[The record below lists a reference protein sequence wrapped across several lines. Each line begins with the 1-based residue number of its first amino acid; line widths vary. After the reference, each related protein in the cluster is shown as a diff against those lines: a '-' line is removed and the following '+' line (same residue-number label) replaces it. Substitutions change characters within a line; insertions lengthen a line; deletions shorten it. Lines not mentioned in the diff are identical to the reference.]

1 MREDLRTFIVER
13 LLDLDPTL
21 SDSAGSSI
29 YSKVVDPLIA
39 RLGTDPLSVDV
50 QEFILARLQ
59 DEYPNADY
67 RSPGSALRDLFVS
80 PLVMLL
86 EPLRAEIDFLRK
98 QRSINDV
105 TTLTEDELDAIL
117 ENVFALRKDG
127 TYSLAV
133 VRLYFSTA
141 RAFSVDGSVIFS
153 TDAGVE
159 FLPQQPLNFLANQ
172 FNRTGNL
179 YYVDVP
185 VRSVLASAGSNVAI
199 GEIRFVRNI
208 EGVVRVT
215 NLAPSTGGVT
225 RETNDE
231 FAVRAERAISERSL
245 NTQRGVETS
254 IRNTFEDI
262 VSVDVVGY
270 GDPEMQRD
278 ILQGTSSVEVELPG
292 PLLFTTASFE
302 TVTLAPGLPV
312 TNKVTITDPT
322 GALQVTPGNFLRVS
336 DLNGQFTDPLLSR
349 PRKVI
354 AANYAGGQWTVTL
367 ADFTAFLFQGS
378 QLFNLPD
385 QGVVGGNSTRL
396 GFNQYA
402 RQGSGYRLFASNN
415 GTDYLIGA
423 PLPFDEA
430 VTISAFD
437 NSGPA
442 DVIPGRDFLIVQS
455 PPGGAGRPAMA
466 RCYPIHGRPAA
477 GVLTLSRLDSFLTD
491 KRSIFYQGKELYTHQ
506 AGISTT
512 LESEG
517 VHVVAFGAPAYDKA
531 AGDPTRY
538 DGKTVSPY
546 GRSPGVKLGPAVT
559 APADRTILAEGSA
572 LRWDTLG
579 AQVGDYISIA
589 QYSDLVGFGPTAY
602 AGELSDSYTQLLRH
616 AWGRITAITPTAL
629 TVTGL
634 DYEGFSPLSDF
645 RLAWTIYRN
654 EYEAIAPDGSKVTS
668 YSDQM
673 LVPAFRVPIG
683 QTQPTHHPYT
693 ATYVSGTSPDSFSSL
708 DPVNRAQAWKD
719 YNADSFKV
727 AWIRLEQD
735 FTAYLAGVGGAAS
748 KTCLTATQTLLNE
761 SDVPNQFL
769 RRRYSMLRFGITPVD
784 VPGVHVWSVLT
795 SPLVDGSRYVSDP
808 TGYLNTPSTIS
819 IGDNPAGTSNPRGN
833 SGFLL
838 PAGLVQQPS
847 IKQILQMFAPADT
860 TQSVGGIVVSGI
872 PSSIPL
878 PDLLPAPQ
886 VVENDKVHIG
896 GMTDVYI
903 KPSSSSQDQS
913 EPIRIQPSDLA
924 TEVLAEGADGA
935 VAANALTILSSPTL
949 DTALKQLLGI
959 GPNDFGGADN
969 LVVELL
975 NPPDGLTPV
984 SFRLLHNTGNGAK
997 IDGTFSKASAGLRWR
1012 LMRDCSVNLSDPV
1025 IVYKSGTDLKMAA
1038 NSTVASS
1045 VGGFGVSLIS
1055 NLLLRVLT
1063 GPNAGEY
1070 AVTDIAANDV
1080 TVSTV
1085 FPFASEGAS
1094 YQLVIRQASGLSMP
1108 LIRATSVS
1116 LSGNQTGVT
1125 VPYRHPVDTVSSS
1138 FAGVN
1143 DDPFTSTTGILEK
1156 VAGVL
1161 ELRSTTSFQSKGVV
1175 AGDVVRLEDVEE
1187 PYKYYRVIEAPVQ
1200 PNLQNEYIL
1209 KLDRVPVDDTGLEVF
1224 VGILTG
1230 VEFTVGHPSVGTAS
1244 MLFMDPTFLEV
1255 DGSTVF
1261 RYIDTTGRVNKFRPT
1276 TQESAIVYQ
1285 TGQTDVGFDI
1295 TKVGLQA
1302 PFTYEFSSSSV
1313 NFLGL
1318 GLRAGDRV
1326 EFLTKVLRSGA
1337 HASSSTNLAIVGKEL
1352 VLEIDDVRYVVVMTG
1367 AVNTTIA
1374 GAANDINNQTGGR
1387 VLAKITQV
1395 NNDFFLDIISN
1406 SSVSV
1411 SAESSSGLL
1420 GSSGALKL
1428 GVTNNLLGASPVGV
1442 IQKVEYLSNTDS
1454 VKVTVETVVPDWT
1467 PPAPGIGVSVR
1478 VRRDGV
1484 QRVYPAEMTLEST
1497 GLYSA
1502 TIKLSSYDPFTQD
1515 LSLSQQSMLV
1525 DEYRS
1530 LGYELVTK
1538 DSLYSYS
1545 VAEQPFIRVSPVVLP
1560 NTADSLDVAY
1570 PLPGALTTIL
1580 YEWAPTISAV
1590 QSYMLQPFVR
1600 VANHNPLVR
1609 HFLPAYP
1616 VINIQY
1622 RGPTTLTADVVL
1634 ARVQEYLGSLYPNR
1648 PLELFDLVAVLER
1661 AGATFVQ
1668 FPQRAAFLTYDASR
1682 VARLIRSDNVIQ
1694 LDRRYHVMENADML
1708 TIEAI

>member
-21 SDSAGSSI
+21 SDSAGSAI

-50 QEFILARLQ
+50 QEFILSRLQ

-98 QRSINDV
+98 QRSVNDAA
-105 TTLTEDELDAIL
+105 TLTEEELDAIL
-117 ENVFALRKDG
+117 ENVFALRKNG

-133 VRLYFSTA
+133 VRMYFSVA

-153 TDAGVE
+153 TAAGTE

-208 EGVVRVT
+208 ESVVRVT

-231 FAVRAERAISERSL
+231 FVVRAERAISERSL
-245 NTQRGVETS
+245 NTQRGVETN

-292 PLLFTTASFE
+292 PLLFTTANFE
-302 TVTLAPGLPV
+302 TVSLAAGLPI

-322 GALQVTPGNFLRVS
+322 GALQVAPGNFLRVS

-349 PRKVI
+349 PRKI
-354 AANYAGGQWTVTL
+354 SAANYANGQWTVTL
-367 ADFTAFLFQGS
+367 ADFSAFLFQGNQMFS
-378 QLFNLPD
+378 LLD
-385 QGVVGGNSTRL
+385 QGVSNGNSTRL

-402 RQGSGYRLFASNN
+402 RQGSGYRLFATNN

-437 NSGPA
+437 NSGPP

-455 PPGGAGRPAMA
+455 PPGSSGRPAMA
-466 RCYPIHGRPAA
+466 RCYPIHSRPVSGILA
-477 GVLTLSRLDSFLTD
+477 LSRLDSFLTD
-491 KRSIFYQGKELYTHQ
+491 KRSIFYQGKELYTHP

-517 VHVVAFGAPAYDKA
+517 VHIVAFGAPAYDRA
-531 AGDPTRY
+531 ANDPARY
-538 DGKTVSPY
+538 DGKAVASY
-546 GRSPGVKLGPAVT
+546 GRAPGVGLGPAGT
-559 APADRTILAEGSA
+559 PPADRTIQAEGSV

-579 AQVGDYISIA
+579 AQVGDYIA
-589 QYSDLVGFGPTAY
+589 VALYSDLVGLTAY
-602 AGELSDSYTQLLRH
+602 AGELSASYTQLLGH
-616 AWGRITAITPTAL
+616 AWGRITTITPTAL

-634 DYEGFSPLSDF
+634 DYEVLPSFSGF
-645 RLAWTIYRN
+645 RLAWAIYRN

-668 YSDQM
+668 YSDQT

-683 QTQPTHHPYT
+683 QNSPTHHPYT
-693 ATYVSGTSPDSFSSL
+693 ATYLSSTAPDSFSSL
-708 DPVNRAQAWKD
+708 DPVNRAQAWRS
-719 YNADSFKV
+719 YNNDSFKV
-727 AWIRLEQD
+727 AWIRLEQN
-735 FTAYLAGVGGAAS
+735 FTAYLAGVGEIAS
-748 KTCLTATQTLLNE
+748 KACLTATQTLLNS
-761 SDVPNQFL
+761 SDLPNDFD
-769 RRRYSMLRFGITPVD
+769 RHRYSMLRFGLTPTN
-784 VPGVHVWSVLT
+784 VPGVHVWSALT
-795 SPLVDGSRYVSDP
+795 SPLVDGSRFVSDP
-808 TGYLNTPSTIS
+808 TGYLNNPSTIS

-838 PAGLVQQPS
+838 PAGLSQQPS
-847 IKQILQMFAPADT
+847 VKQVLQAFAPADT
-860 TQSVGGIVVSGI
+860 TQSVVGGIVVSGI

-886 VVENDKVHIG
+886 VVESDKVHIG
-896 GMTDVYI
+896 GMTDVYV

-913 EPIRIQPSDLA
+913 DPIKIQPSDLA
-924 TEVLAEGADGA
+924 AEVLAEGADGA
-935 VAANALTILSSPTL
+935 VVANALTILSSPSL
-949 DTALKQLLGI
+949 DTALRQLLGI
-959 GPNDFGGADN
+959 GANDFGGADN

-975 NPPDGLTPV
+975 NPPEGLTPT
-984 SFRLLHNTGNGAK
+984 SFRLLHNTGSGAK
-997 IDGTFSKASAGLRWR
+997 IDGAFSKASAGLRWR
-1012 LMRDCSVNLSDPV
+1012 LIRDCSVNLRDPV

-1045 VGGFGVSLIS
+1045 TGGFGVSLSS

-1070 AVTDIAANDV
+1070 AVTSIAANDV

-1085 FPFASEGAS
+1085 FPFASEGAT

-1108 LIRATSVS
+1108 LIRLTSVN

-1143 DDPFTSTTGILEK
+1143 DDPFTSATGILEK

-1161 ELRSTTSFQSKGVV
+1161 QLRSTTSFQSKGVV
-1175 AGDVVRLEDVEE
+1175 VGDVVRLEDVAE
-1187 PYKYYRVIEAPVQ
+1187 PHKYYRVIATPVQ
-1200 PNLQNEYIL
+1200 PNLQNQYIL
-1209 KLDRVPVDDTGLEVF
+1209 ELDRVPVNDAGLEVF

-1230 VEFTVGHPSVGTAS
+1230 VEFTVGHPSIGTAS
-1244 MLFMDPTFLEV
+1244 MLFMDSTFLEV

-1261 RYIDTTGRVNKFRPT
+1261 RYTDAAGRVSKFRPT
-1276 TQESAIVYQ
+1276 TQESAVVYQ
-1285 TGQTDVGFDI
+1285 TGQTEVGFDV
-1295 TKVGLQA
+1295 TKVGAQA
-1302 PFTYEFSSSSV
+1302 PFTYEFSSTSV

-1318 GLRAGDRV
+1318 GLRAGDRI

-1337 HASSSTNLAIVGKEL
+1337 HASSSANLAIVGKEL

-1367 AVNTTIA
+1367 AVNTTIT
-1374 GAANDINNQTGGR
+1374 GAVNDINNQTGGR
-1387 VLAKITQV
+1387 VLAQITQIS
-1395 NNDFFLDIISN
+1395 NDFFLDIVSN
-1406 SSVSV
+1406 SSVSIL
-1411 SAESSSGLL
+1411 AESSFGLL

-1428 GVTNNLLGASPVGV
+1428 DVTNNLLGAYPVGV
-1442 IQKVEYLSNTDS
+1442 VQKVEYLPNTDS

-1467 PPAPGIGVSVR
+1467 PPASGIGVSIR
-1478 VRRDGV
+1478 ARRNGV
-1484 QRVYPAEMTLEST
+1484 QRVYPSEMTLEST

-1502 TIKLSSYDPFTQD
+1502 TIKLSSYEPFTRD
-1515 LSLSQQSMLV
+1515 LALSQQSMQV
-1525 DEYRS
+1525 EGYRS
-1530 LGYELVTK
+1530 FGYELVTGN
-1538 DSLYSYS
+1538 DLYSYS
-1545 VAEQPFIRVSPVVLP
+1545 VAEQPFIKVSPVVLP
-1560 NTADSLDVAY
+1560 DTADSLDVAY
-1570 PLPGALTTIL
+1570 PLPGSLTTL
-1580 YEWAPTISAV
+1580 SYEWAPTVSAV

-1634 ARVQEYLGSLYPNR
+1634 AKVQEYLGSLYPNR
-1648 PLELFDLVAVLER
+1648 PLELFDLVTVLER

-1668 FPQRAAFLTYDASR
+1668 FPQQAAFLTYDANR
-1682 VARLIRSDNVIQ
+1682 TARLIRSDNVIR
-1694 LDRRYHVMENADML
+1694 LDRRYHVMESADML